1 MRSKR
6 ELFSTIGRRL
16 DIPREALPCGFGIIL
31 SGQSSMTV
39 RGCRRILTYGREQ
52 IRLSLGKTVL
62 AVGGERLL
70 CTAFESGCVT
80 VEGKIL
86 TVAFEERGEGD
97 AT

>member
-6 ELFSTIGRRL
+6 ELFSAIGRRL
-16 DIPREALPCGFGIIL
+16 DIPSEALPCGFGLTL

-62 AVGGERLL
+62 AVGGEQLL
-70 CTAFESGCVT
+70 CTAFELGCVT
-80 VEGKIL
+80 VEGRIL
-86 TVAFEERGEGD
+86 TVTFEGGDKDD